1 MANLYWRYPVL
12 EAKPGASVL
21 AFAMPQNPP
30 DFLKGESGMGDVG
43 RAGTPARKTS
53 APPASALAPENAAQQ
68 ALRQRLAFE
77 RANALICTQNVA
89 MGQVLFIGTDQS
101 WRLRY
106 RTGDTYHHKFWGQ
119 VLRWATAGK
128 LPAGTDLVK
137 IGTDR
142 SRYAPHTRVQA
153 RAKIVKNDLSPFI
166 SDEVAVSVTREGKL
180 VLRKKLQYEHNSAG
194 MYSADIGEL
203 PSGTYQVE
211 LDCPSMPSGGIQAT
225 QPPASGPACPQKIA
239 TEFSV
244 DPCTPAEQIELAADS
259 GLVGR
264 IASLT
269 GGCVVEPS
277 AAREALASLKSD
289 TFIKHEPRE
298 FLIWDSWPLM
308 VLIILLVTCE
318 WLLRKKAGLA

>member
-1 MANLYWRYPVL
+1 
-12 EAKPGASVL
+12 
-21 AFAMPQNPP
+21 
-30 DFLKGESGMGDVG
+30 
-43 RAGTPARKTS
+43 
-53 APPASALAPENAAQQ
+53 
-68 ALRQRLAFE
+68 
-77 RANALICTQNVA
+77 

-153 RAKIVKNDLSPFI
+153 RAKIVKSDLSPFI
-166 SDEVAVSVTREGKL
+166 SDEVAVSVTSDGKL

-211 LDCPSMPSGGIQAT
+211 LDCPSIPTPAGAQAP
-225 QPPASGPACPQKIA
+225 QLPPSGPAPAERIA

-244 DPCTPAEQIELAADS
+244 DPSTPAEQIELAADS

-277 AAREALASLKSD
+277 AAREALASLRAD
-289 TFIKHEPRE
+289 TFVKHEPRE
-298 FLIWDSWPLM
+298 FLIWDSWPLLA
-308 VLIILLVTCE
+308 LIILLATCE